1 MKRPSPLVLALL
13 AAALL
18 APSGAALTVTGKVEG
33 TVPADTR
40 VSGWAVSASGQPVQE
55 IVSVPVNGGQFR
67 LEIPGASPSFR
78 AQTALNPQ
86 NVTWPG
92 VLDPVTVSAETQT
105 AELKFFTY
113 RDANRNGQNDE
124 GEELR
129 EVTLNA
135 GRGSLFVVWVNSDV
149 TVKAS
154 RGYEVALKRG
164 WNAFVVEVGRAVKV
178 APFRDGVAAVSL
190 SLGR

>member
-1 MKRPSPLVLALL
+1 MKLRLPLL

-18 APSGAALTVTGKVEG
+18 ASSGGALTVTGSVTG
-33 TVPADTR
+33 SVPADTR

-55 IVSVPVNGGQFR
+55 IVSVPVQSGQFR
-67 LEIPGASPSFR
+67 LEIPTASPSFR
-78 AQTALNPQ
+78 AQTALNAQ

-113 RDANRNGQNDE
+113 RDANRNGQHDE
-124 GEELR
+124 GEALR
-129 EVTLNA
+129 EVAVSA
-135 GRGSLFVVWVNSDV
+135 GRGSLFIVWVNSDV

-178 APFRDGVAAVSL
+178 APFVEGAVDVTL
-190 SLGR
+190 NLGR